1 MLVDGQPDAS
11 ARVEPIPGNDGI
23 AVSGDGWI
31 VRVQGLN
38 SDGQP
43 QPLAPN
49 ESLVVDAKREVGATG
64 TGFQPGTS
72 VALYLNPPIGAPT
85 ATGMWLR
92 DVVVRFNNTVS
103 LGSIAVRAGGTF
115 DGMVTLP
122 ASVLAG
128 DHALQAIGLSP
139 ASQTRAVVVGL
150 VVQPWIILDKGKR
163 KATGRHDVIRTRGDS
178 GGLKPGDV
186 LRPHVRF
193 QGQRAFAPG
202 VASIVIRPDGTFTW
216 QRKVRPGKPLTVY
229 TAWQGTR
236 SNPVHWR
243 TIRN

>member
-1 MLVDGQPDAS
+1 MVDGQPDAS
-11 ARVEPIPGNDGI
+11 ARVEPVPGNDGI
-23 AVSGDGWI
+23 VASGDGWV

-38 SDGQP
+38 AVGQP
-43 QPLAPN
+43 QPLGPN

-72 VALYLNPPIGAPT
+72 VALYLNPPVGPAP
-85 ATGMWLR
+85 ATGTWWRGL
-92 DVVVRFNNTVS
+92 VVRFTSTVS
-103 LGSIAVRAGGTF
+103 LGSIIVRADGTF
-115 DGMVTLP
+115 DGMVALP

-163 KATGRHDVIRTRGDS
+163 KAAGRHDVIRTRGDS
-178 GGLKPGDV
+178 GGLKPGDL

-193 QGQRAFAPG
+193 
-202 VASIVIRPDGTFTW
+202 
-216 QRKVRPGKPLTVY
+216 
-229 TAWQGTR
+229 
-236 SNPVHWR
+236 
-243 TIRN
+243 

>member
-1 MLVDGQPDAS
+1 MLVDGRPDES
-11 ARVEPIPGNDGI
+11 ARVEPVPGNDGI
-23 AVSGDGWI
+23 AASGDGWL

-38 SDGQP
+38 ADGQP
-43 QPLAPN
+43 KPLAPN

-64 TGFQPGTS
+64 TGFQPGTG
-72 VALYLNPPIGAPT
+72 VALYLNPPVGPAP
-85 ATGMWLR
+85 ATGTWWR
-92 DVVVRFNNTVS
+92 DVTVRFTSTVS
-103 LGSIAVRAGGTF
+103 LGSIAVRADGTF

-163 KATGRHDVIRTRGDS
+163 TPAGRHDVIRARGDS

-186 LRPHVRF
+186 LRPHLRF
-193 QGQRAFAPG
+193 QGQKAFVPG
-202 VASIVIRPDGTFTW
+202 VASIVIQSDGSFTW
-216 QRKVRPGKPLTVY
+216 KRKIRPGKPLTAY
-229 TAWQGTR
+229 AAWKITR

-243 TIRN
+243 TVR